1 MTKES
6 VHLDVC
12 AYFPLANGVIGGSR
26 EADWFEALVVCWINF
41 YQEYTFQGDGMD
53 YDHAGI
59 TEDSP

>member
-41 YQEYTFQGDGMD
+41 YQEYTF
-53 YDHAGI
+53 
-59 TEDSP
+59 